1 MYKILIVDDDVS
13 IRRDLKV
20 MLYGGSSGFQVIG
33 EAENGRDA
41 LDKIALFEPDI
52 VLLDIEMPVMDG
64 LKTLLAIKEKE
75 YHCKVIVLS
84 FHDDFDNVRMALRI
98 GATEYLLKQK
108 LDAKEIMLVLTKA
121 AEEIESEMG
130 KKKEISNLKNLADIS
145 IKAIKSN
152 LITDLLKGYVTDKNM
167 VQKQMAIIKSDLVLE
182 RMVVCCLQI
191 NDFHRVSEVYPMW
204 NKELLAF
211 SADNILEE
219 VVEKS
224 GIALYG
230 KTDGENHYII
240 CCFNKQ
246 SSYLKINS
254 IIFQIL
260 SEIVQNVKRYLNIQ
274 VSIGVSP
281 IFQEIHEISD
291 YSKQAA
297 CIANYKFLLGKGKI
311 IHYSEVEKYNN
322 NSISNEERKAF
333 IHKISL
339 SIVQNDISAETV
351 LSDIFKEIEANHVN
365 LDVIRNF
372 NIEIISTIIRQL
384 RELNIEEDVF
394 GTNVFPYEYVN
405 NLETKEELIIWLDS
419 AVNYIRE
426 ILATRVAPKN
436 YRVEIKKAIE
446 YIEKF
451 YVNEICV
458 EDVANHININKVY
471 FSQIFKK
478 ETGQNFIDFLTGI
491 RMEKAKSLLVTT
503 GNKIYDVA
511 MAVGF
516 ENYRYFTKLFKDI
529 TGMTPVEYRKFNSD
543 R

>member
-75 YHCKVIVLS
+75 YYCKVIVLS

-152 LITDLLKGYVTDKNM
+152 LIIDLLKGYVTDKNM

-211 SADNILEE
+211 SVDNILEE

-297 CIANYKFLLGKGKI
+297 FIANYKFLLGKGKI

>member
-75 YHCKVIVLS
+75 YYCKVIVLS

-152 LITDLLKGYVTDKNM
+152 LIIDLLKGYVTDKNM

-211 SADNILEE
+211 SVDNILEE

-281 IFQEIHEISD
+281 IFQEIHEISA

-297 CIANYKFLLGKGKI
+297 FIANYKFLLGKGKI